1 VSVPGAPLHPR
12 AAELIARLALEPHIE
27 GGRFRR
33 LHASAQRSAS
43 PGRPAVTSI
52 HYLLTAGEVSRWHQ
66 VDADEIWHFLEGD
79 PLELLSLDVERARIE
94 RRRLGP
100 ASADQAPV
108 IVIEAGCWQAARPL
122 GAYALTGC
130 TVAPGFDY
138 DGYRL
143 LEDAPDVAERLRALA
158 PDLLDLA

>member
-1 VSVPGAPLHPR
+1 MSVAAPSLHPR
-12 AAELIARLALEPHIE
+12 AAELIARLALEPHVE

-33 LHASAQRSAS
+33 LHTSAQPSAR
-43 PGRPAVTSI
+43 PPRPAVTSI
-52 HYLLTAGEVSRWHQ
+52 HYLLAAGEISRWHC

-79 PLELLSLDVERARIE
+79 PLELLSFDAERGCIE

-100 ASADQAPV
+100 VAADQAPV
-108 IVIEAGCWQAARPL
+108 IVIEAGRWQAARPL
-122 GAYALTGC
+122 GAYTLTGC

-138 DGYRL
+138 GGYRL
-143 LEDAPDVAERLRALA
+143 LDDAPAVTGRLRALA

>member
-1 VSVPGAPLHPR
+1 MSLAAAPLHPR
-12 AAELIARLALEPHIE
+12 AAELIARLALEPHVE

-33 LHASAQRSAS
+33 LYASGQPSAL

-52 HYLLTAGEVSRWHQ
+52 HYLLTAGERSRWHQ
-66 VDADEIWHFLEGD
+66 VDADEIWHFLEGE
-79 PLELLSLDVERARIE
+79 PLELLCFDAQCGRIE

-100 ASADQAPV
+100 ASAGQAPV
-108 IVIEAGCWQAARPL
+108 IVIEAGRWQAARPL

-138 DGYRL
+138 GGYRL
-143 LEDAPDVAERLRALA
+143 LDDAPAVAERLRALA
-158 PDLLDLA
+158 PDLIDPA

>member
-1 VSVPGAPLHPR
+1 MNLTGPLHPR

-33 LHASAQRSAS
+33 LHASTLPSAL

-79 PLELLSLDVERARIE
+79 PLELLCFDADQGRIE

-108 IVIEAGCWQAARPL
+108 IVIEASRWQAARPL
-122 GAYALTGC
+122 GAYTLTGC

-138 DGYRL
+138 GGYRL
-143 LEDAPDVAERLRALA
+143 LDDAPALAGRLRALA